1 MNILLRNANFEFH
14 IAFYFNVYIPQA
26 QSHAAAYYFSNQLA
40 QLIAGPHCVTQVS
53 DIMPAQWT
61 ATQALGQQSR
71 AATADAATAMSK
83 PQ

>member
-40 QLIAGPHCVTQVS
+40 QLSSSPGM
-53 DIMPAQWT
+53 MPVQRI
-61 ATQALGQQSR
+61 ATQALG
-71 AATADAATAMSK
+71 
-83 PQ
+83 